1 MIDYVIIG
9 DQDVV
14 IEAGRSASLPVGA
27 VAVLFPGK
35 PSEALDKM
43 LSEGVL
49 VDRPAALSV
58 TVNGNEVTVVDCPA
72 GTEIVVDPEWGLAQ
86 TFTISTGG
94 TTETFQLVDA
104 GFYEVHVRPPLPALP
119 SSVEVQV

>member
-14 IEAGRSASLPVGA
+14 IEAGRSASLPAGA
-27 VAVLFPGK
+27 VAVSFTGK

-49 VDRPAALSV
+49 VDRPATLSV

-94 TTETFQLVDA
+94 TTETFQLIDA
-104 GFYEVHVRPPLPALP
+104 GFYEVHVRPPLPTLP